1 MRACATGSRTAAS
14 DRTMNFRV
22 LAAASCL
29 AFTAC
34 ACKRGPHDSAVAVSA
49 EVEVAIGGPAPTLRA
64 VAHDGTVVDLTELRG
79 RTVVL
84 YFYPKDETPGCTK
97 EACAFRDAW
106 DRLAK
111 RNVALV
117 GISADDVDSHR
128 AFASHHKLPFWLV
141 SDADGRIASAFGV
154 PRVFGL
160 SARQTFVIA
169 PDGRVK
175 HVHRTVDPVTH
186 AAEIEAEMP

>member
-1 MRACATGSRTAAS
+1 MSLRL
-14 DRTMNFRV
+14 

-29 AFTAC
+29 ALAAC
-34 ACKRGPHDSAVAVSA
+34 ACKRGPHDSAVAASAAA
-49 EVEVAIGGPAPTLRA
+49 EVQAGSPAPTLRA
-64 VAHDGTVVDLTELRG
+64 VAHDGTMVDLAELRG
-79 RTVVL
+79 RSVVV

-97 EACAFRDAW
+97 EACSFRDAW

-117 GISADDVDSHR
+117 GVSADDAESHR
-128 AFASHHKLPFWLV
+128 AFAAHHKLLFWLV

-160 SARQTFVIA
+160 TARQTFVIG
-169 PDGRVK
+169 PDGRVA
-175 HVHRTVDPVTH
+175 HVHRTVDPMTH
-186 AAEIEAEMP
+186 AAEIEAEIP

>member
-1 MRACATGSRTAAS
+1 MSL
-14 DRTMNFRV
+14 RV

-29 AFTAC
+29 ALAAC
-34 ACKRGPHDSAVAVSA
+34 ACKRGPHDSAVAASAAA
-49 EVEVAIGGPAPTLRA
+49 EVAVGSPAPTLRA
-64 VAHDGTVVDLTELRG
+64 VAHDGTVVDLAELRG
-79 RTVVL
+79 RSVVV

-111 RNVALV
+111 RDVALIGV
-117 GISADDVDSHR
+117 SADDAESHR
-128 AFASHHKLPFWLV
+128 AFAAHHRLPFWLV
-141 SDADGRIASAFGV
+141 SDADGRIAGAFGV

-160 SARQTFVIA
+160 TARQTFVIGS
-169 PDGRVK
+169 DGRVT

-186 AAEIEAEMP
+186 ASEIEAEIP